1 MEKEKLQKLESIHVK
16 LNFAYH
22 NRNENVMKLL
32 FKEFEYNYPE
42 FGRLRLY
49 NTHCVFTEHS
59 LPSFNSINTIDN
71 LFGVDLY
78 CNIEGCL
85 RTIESIFKENKYLTF
100 SSHCIEVLYFPQKEF
115 APTDILYTVPIQ
127 HDNDEKPNTLKV
139 SDLLS
144 VAKYS
149 LQVLDI
155 IQPNEKTSDISDTI
169 TVMQSID
176 LALNNKPYD
185 KPLNKSL
192 HIVNSVLTSIVKRNL
207 ENESD
212 KRLVSTMGLLIDLAI
227 DFFTAKR

>member
-1 MEKEKLQKLESIHVK
+1 MIHEELKQLESIYLQ
-16 LNFAYH
+16 LNNAYY
-22 NRNENVMKLL
+22 NGDKYKMKSLFDNFTKQFPQYNLSKQNNIFEVFEEHGEKPGLPCSIYLIEGSTLL
-32 FKEFEYNYPE
+32 Y
-42 FGRLRLY
+42 
-49 NTHCVFTEHS
+49 
-59 LPSFNSINTIDN
+59 
-71 LFGVDLY
+71 
-78 CNIEGCL
+78 NIEGCI
-85 RTIESIFKENKYLTF
+85 RTIWTILESYKYQTF

-127 HDNDEKPNTLKV
+127 HDNDEKPNRFKV
-139 SDLLS
+139 SDLLL

-149 LQVLDI
+149 LQVLEI

-192 HIVNSVLTSIVKRNL
+192 HIVNSVLTSVVKRNL

-212 KRLVSTMGLLIDLAI
+212 KRFISIMGLLIDLAI
-227 DFFTAKR
+227 DFFTAKK

>member
-1 MEKEKLQKLESIHVK
+1 MENERLQKLESIYVQM
-16 LNFAYH
+16 NFAY
-22 NRNENVMKLL
+22 NMKNENTMKSSVV
-32 FKEFEYNYPE
+32 EFHRYFPDKRPDEDRNIRKVFSEHNETICLPCSIYLIH
-42 FGRLRLY
+42 GDILLY
-49 NTHCVFTEHS
+49 N
-59 LPSFNSINTIDN
+59 IQ
-71 LFGVDLY
+71 
-78 CNIEGCL
+78 GCL
-85 RTIESIFKENKYLTF
+85 RTIESIFEENKYQTF

-127 HDNDEKPNTLKV
+127 HDNDEKPNRFKV

-212 KRLVSTMGLLIDLAI
+212 KRLVSTMGLHIDLAI

>member
-1 MEKEKLQKLESIHVK
+1 MRKI
-16 LNFAYH
+16 Y
-22 NRNENVMKLL
+22 
-32 FKEFEYNYPE
+32 
-42 FGRLRLY
+42 
-49 NTHCVFTEHS
+49 
-59 LPSFNSINTIDN
+59 
-71 LFGVDLY
+71 
-78 CNIEGCL
+78 
-85 RTIESIFKENKYLTF
+85 
-100 SSHCIEVLYFPQKEF
+100 
-115 APTDILYTVPIQ
+115 ILYTIPKQ
-127 HDNDEKPNTLKV
+127 NNNGEKPNTLKV

-192 HIVNSVLTSIVKRNL
+192 HIVNSILTSIVKRNL

-227 DFFTAKR
+227 DFFTTKR

>member
-1 MEKEKLQKLESIHVK
+1 MEKEKLQRLESIYVRM
-16 LNFAYH
+16 NFAY
-22 NRNENVMKLL
+22 NQRNENGMRML
-32 FKEFEYNYPE
+32 FKEFDVSFPE
-42 FGRLRLY
+42 FKNNRWEY
-49 NTHCVFTEHS
+49 INNVFIEHS
-59 LPSFNSINTIDN
+59 LYPLASCSIDLIY
-71 LFGVDLY
+71 GVELNY
-78 CNIEGCL
+78 NIEGCL
-85 RTIESIFKENKYLTF
+85 RTIWAILESNKYQTF
-100 SSHCIEVLYFPQKEF
+100 SSHCIEVLYFPQKAF
-115 APTDILYTVPIQ
+115 TPTEVLYRTPIR
-127 HDNDEKPNTLKV
+127 NNNSENSNTLKV

-149 LQVLDI
+149 LQVLEI

>member
-22 NRNENVMKLL
+22 SRNENVMKLL
-32 FKEFEYNYPE
+32 FKEFENNYPE
-42 FGRLRLY
+42 LGRLRLY
-49 NTHCVFTEHS
+49 NTHCVFSEHS
-59 LPSFNSINTIDN
+59 LPSFYSTNTIDN

-78 CNIEGCL
+78 SNIEGCL
-85 RTIESIFKENKYLTF
+85 RTIESIFEENKYQTF
-100 SSHCIEVLYFPQKEF
+100 SSHYIEVLYFPQKAF
-115 APTDILYTVPIQ
+115 TPIDVLYTTPIQ
-127 HDNDEKPNTLKV
+127 NNKCKNVNTLKV

-149 LQVLDI
+149 LQVLEI
-155 IQPNEKTSDISDTI
+155 IQHNKKTSDISDTI

-192 HIVNSVLTSIVKRNL
+192 HIVNSVLTSVVKRNL

-212 KRLVSTMGLLIDLAI
+212 KRFVSTMGLLIDLAI
-227 DFFTAKR
+227 DFFTAKK